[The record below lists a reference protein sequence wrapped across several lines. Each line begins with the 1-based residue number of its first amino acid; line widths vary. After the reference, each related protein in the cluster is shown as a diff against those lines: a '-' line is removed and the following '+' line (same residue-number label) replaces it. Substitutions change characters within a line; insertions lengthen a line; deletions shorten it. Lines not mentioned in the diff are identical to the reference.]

1 MSGEFDSSKMEN
13 WDTHPRGMMNYYQ
26 SMKYELG
33 QSIADLIDNCFDGGA
48 TKIKVDVGYANED
61 ENKGLY
67 FRILDNGRGMTEFQ
81 LSKAMVLGAERKR
94 AENELGVFGIGMK
107 LSALAQANQVT
118 IVSKHSERFSI
129 RRIDASY
136 IKNKNENHI
145 FKYPTDLDSY
155 KDSQKVMIDGNWS
168 TMVLLEDI
176 HNKKWR
182 TWDKAEDESLV
193 KELQK
198 IKVHLRLT
206 YQRILDNSPDTELI
220 FQEKRIEPL
229 DPAMAWENDTR
240 YGSVMITSR
249 ISMKIEN
256 VPISVKITMVIIP
269 HSLQFKVDK
278 SKCTSVHRG
287 YKKAND
293 MQGLY
298 LYRNDRLIDYGGWQR
313 LLGDTN
319 DEHDKCG
326 KIFVEIPPKYYE
338 EFGLNPTKTEVN
350 LPAEFMRKLS
360 NKIDEK
366 IRWGQI
372 NSGKEIGFRK
382 AIRHRYDNEG
392 KKAINRDKK
401 REQHKKQEVTGTDI
415 NQSESTQ
422 TKVPLAPSSKSRT
435 STKFVKPKPV
445 VKNID
450 EDDPNW
456 TIVQLDKQRDGYD
469 NLIQLLRMWEE

>member
-1 MSGEFDSSKMEN
+1 VTGELDSSKMEN
-13 WDTHPRGMMNYYQ
+13 WDAHPRGMMNYYQ

-48 TKIKVDVGYANED
+48 TKIQVNVDYANED
-61 ENKGLY
+61 ENEELY
-67 FRILDNGRGMTEFQ
+67 IRILDNGRGMNETQ

-94 AENELGVFGIGMK
+94 VEDELGVFGIGMK
-107 LSALAQANQVT
+107 LSALAQADQVT
-118 IVSKHSERFSI
+118 IVSKQSGRFSF
-129 RRIDASY
+129 RRIDADY
-136 IKNKNENHI
+136 IKTKNDNQI
-145 FKYPTDLDSY
+145 FKYPTDSDSY
-155 KDSQKVMIDGNWS
+155 KDSQKVMIDGDWS

-182 TWDKAEDESLV
+182 TWDKEEDESLV

-206 YQRILDNSPDTELI
+206 YHRILNNSPDTELI
-220 FQEKRIEPL
+220 FQDKKIEPL
-229 DPAMAWENDTR
+229 DPAMAWENGSR
-240 YGSVMITSR
+240 YGSVLITSR
-249 ISMKIEN
+249 ISMKIGN
-256 VPISVKITMVIIP
+256 APISVKVTMVIIP

-278 SKCTSVHRG
+278 SKCMSVHRG

-326 KIFVEIPPKYYE
+326 KILVDIPSEYYE

-360 NKIDEK
+360 NKIGEK

-392 KKAINRDKK
+392 KKAIDRDKK
-401 REQHKKQEVTGTDI
+401 RDLQKKLEVTDTSA
-415 NQSESTQ
+415 NRSESTQ
-422 TKVPLAPSSKSRT
+422 TEVPEAPGSKSKTR
-435 STKFVKPKPV
+435 SNPVKPKPV
-445 VKNID
+445 VKSID

-456 TIVQLDKQRDGYD
+456 TIVQLDKQKDGYER
-469 NLIQLLRMWEE
+469 LIQLLRMWEE